1 MKRNY
6 VLLLLTLTGV
16 ISTLGQNNPD
26 ESEFNPSGSP
36 FAKIYTNVH
45 TQVSESENET
55 GFEITRAYFG
65 YEYELSKNFS
75 ARINLDVGDPESGK
89 FQYTAYLKNAYMK
102 FSYNNLTTYFGMI
115 STIQF
120 KLQEKIWGRR
130 YILKSF
136 QDEYKYGSSADLGI
150 SVTYKLHD
158 MVSID
163 ATLINGEGY
172 KSVQLDSA
180 YRAGA
185 GITITPVKG
194 LALRGYFDYEKK
206 DEPLMHI
213 ATFISYS
220 KDAISAGVEFNIE
233 NNNKYEKDH
242 NLTGYSAYAS
252 YQLKKKLEFFGRYD
266 YLTSNKLS
274 GETDPWNISKNG
286 QLFMAG
292 IEYAPVK
299 GIKIAPNYKGWLP
312 SADGSSLISWIYLNA
327 EFSF

>member
-1 MKRNY
+1 MKSNY